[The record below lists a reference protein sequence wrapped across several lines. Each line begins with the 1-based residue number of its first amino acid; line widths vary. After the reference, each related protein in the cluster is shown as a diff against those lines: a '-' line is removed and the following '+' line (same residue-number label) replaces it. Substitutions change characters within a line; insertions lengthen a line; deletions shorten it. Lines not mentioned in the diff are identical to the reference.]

1 MTSITGILQE
11 DQYTFLIISFS
22 ILLRMRTVSDK
33 SCRENQNTHFIFN
46 NFCFKLFRLRDN
58 VEKYC
63 RSGQATDGNMRMLNA
78 CWIPKATNTQ
88 LAYVILIAFP
98 PQQRLHE
105 RASMLRYTYT
115 ACFVYISP
123 TQCTCVFLRILEQLF
138 PCTAL
143 TDDSYN

>member
-78 CWIPKATNTQ
+78 CWIPKATNT
-88 LAYVILIAFP
+88 
-98 PQQRLHE
+98 
-105 RASMLRYTYT
+105 
-115 ACFVYISP
+115 
-123 TQCTCVFLRILEQLF
+123 LRICNTYCFSIATMVARTRLNVTLHVHCLF
-138 PCTAL
+138 CLYFAHTVYVRL
-143 TDDSYN
+143 FKDLRTIISLYSIN